1 MLAYKIIS
9 LRKEMIIVEKANYS
23 IDNLLCDGK
32 NSVLMNVGDMVNSL
46 NTHHVTIEE
55 VKSMEEEIEN
65 EPKFPGGGVIW
76 TIATLFV
83 TTFSNYLVL
92 SSNSLIGALN
102 ARISKMGPKE
112 FPKYWHNEGS
122 KTLTR
127 VSENISFLNVMS
139 MIIWISLAIA
149 LALWI
154 YFALRRTLLNRKRL
168 QALYQYE
175 RQLLM
180 QNHFLA
186 EQPKRQSQASIT
198 IKRMLK

>member
-1 MLAYKIIS
+1 MSKDQ
-9 LRKEMIIVEKANYS
+9 S
-23 IDNLLCDGK
+23 ILGLLCNGK
-32 NSVLMNVGDMVNSL
+32 DKVTLSIPKMLESL
-46 NTHHVTIEE
+46 EEHHVTMDE
-55 VKSMEEEIEN
+55 VKSMKEEIEN

-102 ARISKMGPKE
+102 ARISKMRPKE
-112 FPKYWHNEGS
+112 FTKYWHNEGS

-149 LALWI
+149 LALWV

-168 QALYQYE
+168 QALHQYE

-180 QNHFLA
+180 QNQFFA